1 MTSNKGYILLSA
13 GLLCIIAALAV
24 FCYNI
29 AESERAKAASESIV
43 AELSGEIAYA
53 AEHEAAEAFPS
64 DNADRTMP
72 KLTVDG
78 SAYAGILTV
87 PSLGLE
93 LPVCARLD
101 MDAMQSAPCLYSGS
115 LYRKDMVIGAHNY
128 DAHFGRIG
136 SLTPGDSVIFT
147 DAENHRCTYSVLSIE
162 TLRPEQNSELVTKA
176 AGDDWAL
183 TLFTCNYSGSARV
196 VVRCGEA

>member
-1 MTSNKGYILLSA
+1 MHRI
-13 GLLCIIAALAV
+13 
-24 FCYNI
+24 F
-29 AESERAKAASESIV
+29 AEGIFYAERNQFITDASH
-43 AELSGEIAYA
+43 ELKT
-53 AEHEAAEAFPS
+53 P
-64 DNADRTMP
+64 
-72 KLTVDG
+72 LTVDG
-78 SAYAGILTV
+78 SAYAGILTI

-147 DAENHRCTYSVLSIE
+147 DAEIHCRK
-162 TLRPEQNSELVTKA
+162 RAAA
-176 AGDDWAL
+176 AGDV
-183 TLFTCNYSGSARV
+183 CVS
-196 VVRCGEA
+196 E